1 MVRQDDDRTLL
12 QIRDLQTHFATADG
26 LVKAVDGVSFS
37 IRNGAT
43 LGVVGESGCG
53 KSVTALSVMR
63 LIERPG
69 RIVGGTITF
78 GGKNLID
85 IPDDEMREIR
95 GNQISMI
102 FQEPMTSLNPVY
114 TCGNQ
119 IAEAVSI
126 HGGMSGGEA
135 RKRAI
140 EMLSQVGIPDAQRR
154 VHDYPH
160 EFSGGMRQ
168 RVMIAMALSCNPKL
182 LIADEPT
189 TALDVTIQAQIL
201 KLMVELN
208 GRVGAAIM
216 LITHDL
222 GVIAETA
229 HRVVVMYAGRKVEE
243 ASVDALFERPIH
255 PYTRGLMASI
265 PRGRQGAR
273 TRRLSEIPG
282 IVPSLREP
290 APGQAPFQG
299 CAFAPRCGFATPRCH
314 EQAPP
319 LLRYSEAGVAHLS
332 EPQAA
337 PGDHMTACWEIE
349 RVLAS

>member
-1 MVRQDDDRTLL
+1 MEPIL
-12 QIRDLQTHFATADG
+12 
-26 LVKAVDGVSFS
+26 AVDNLHTRFFTRDGVVRAIEGLSLTVQA
-37 IRNGAT
+37 GEV
-43 LGVVGESGCG
+43 LGIVGESGCG

-63 LIERPG
+63 LIPAQSG
-69 RIVGGTITF
+69 RIVEGSVRFEGQDLAT
-78 GGKNLID
+78 L
-85 IPDDEMREIR
+85 DEAQMRAIR
-95 GNQISMI
+95 GNQIAMV
-102 FQEPMTSLNPVY
+102 FQEPMTSLNPVHSV
-114 TCGNQ
+114 GAQ
-119 IAEAVSI
+119 IAEAVRI
-126 HGGMSGGEA
+126 HQGLSSTAALA
-135 RKRAI
+135 RAV
-140 EMLSQVGIPDAQRR
+140 EMLGLVKIPDAARR

-160 EFSGGMRQ
+160 QFSGGMRQ

-201 KLMVELN
+201 KLMMELN

-243 ASVDALFERPIH
+243 ATVDDLFERPVH

-273 TRRLSEIPG
+273 SRRLSEIPG
-282 IVPSLREP
+282 IVPSLRETV
-290 APGQAPFQG
+290 PGQPAFAG
-299 CAFAPRCGFATPRCH
+299 CAFAPRCGFATARCR

-319 LLRYSEAGVAHLS
+319 LLEYNQSGTAQPVAKHVAGMHL
-332 EPQAA
+332 A
-337 PGDHMTACWEIE
+337 ACWEIDKVIA
-349 RVLAS
+349 R